1 MKVAIF
7 VSEPTPP
14 LLSKTSFS
22 TMPGPATSS
31 LLSAG
36 CRELVCPAELKAAEV
51 TAGAGEK
58 AQVREDPG

>member
-1 MKVAIF
+1 
-7 VSEPTPP
+7 
-14 LLSKTSFS
+14 
-22 TMPGPATSS
+22 MPGPATSS